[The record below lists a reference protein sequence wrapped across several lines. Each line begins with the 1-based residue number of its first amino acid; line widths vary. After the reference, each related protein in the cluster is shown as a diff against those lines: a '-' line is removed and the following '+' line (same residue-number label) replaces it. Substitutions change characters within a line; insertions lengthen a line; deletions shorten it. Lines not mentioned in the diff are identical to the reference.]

1 MSSPNASA
9 TTEVRSSHER
19 EAFSSRTVFILAAMG
34 SAIGLGNIWRF
45 PYIAYDNGGGAFMIP
60 YLVAL
65 LSAGLPLLMLDYAVG
80 HRFRASAP
88 LAFRRL
94 HPKAEVLG
102 WWQLAICCVIA
113 VYYAAILAW
122 AGSYTIFSFTKAWGD
137 DPEGFLMGQYL
148 QVAETVAPSFDFV
161 PQVLIGMILVWGVL
175 IVVMSLGVQKGIGRF
190 NVIFLPLLIVMFVV
204 MVVISLTLDGAGTG
218 LDALFT
224 PDWSA
229 LSNPSV
235 WMAAY
240 GQIFFSLSVGFGI
253 MVTYASYLKPKTDL
267 TSSALVVGFANS
279 SFEILAGIGVFA
291 ALGFMASASGVAVG
305 DVATNGIGLAFI
317 AFPTII
323 SEAPAGT
330 LIGVLFFGALTFAG
344 FTSLISIVEVIIA
357 GFRDKLG
364 LTRVPAVLVV
374 TVPLAIVSLALL
386 PTTTGLSL
394 LDVADAFVNN
404 YGIMLV
410 ALVAVVLLTSGLT
423 ALPVLRDHLN
433 SVSTFKLGRTWM
445 LLVGGLGV
453 VVLGYSLIGQL
464 SVTLSEGYGGY
475 PSWYVGVFGWGMA
488 LALPV
493 LSWLMTRIPWS
504 ERSRASQQSPAP
516 AILDSV
522 LDRRLLG
529 TSGHSPLQ
537 DGPRSPWA
545 QGSEPGART
554 EIPAENEENVR

>member
-9 TTEVRSSHER
+9 TTEGRSSHER

-122 AGSYTIFSFTKAWGD
+122 AGSYTIFSFTKARGD

-148 QVAETVAPSFDFV
+148 QVAESVAPSFDFV

-204 MVVISLTLDGAGTG
+204 MVVISLTLDGAGMG

-357 GFRDKLG
+357 GFQDKLG

-374 TVPLAIVSLALL
+374 TVPLAIVSLALF

-410 ALVAVVLLTSGLT
+410 ALVAVVLLTAGLT

-475 PSWYVGVFGWGMA
+475 PGWYVGVFGWGMA